1 MPSSVYTASIGVR
14 TEYSV
19 VKMQSRCFDS
29 ANWPMKA
36 KFTAPSG
43 TTSGRSP
50 AWRGIKNAVMYGI
63 ITGTVF
69 APVAASSSISST
81 GTPRWYSHSRVISSP
96 VQSSIGLFT

>member
-1 MPSSVYTASIGVR
+1 MAASSERTSYVELNTSGTPRSIPSRVYTASIGVR

-43 TTSGRSP
+43 TTSGGHRP
-50 AWRGIKNAVMYGI
+50 G
-63 ITGTVF
+63 
-69 APVAASSSISST
+69 VA
-81 GTPRWYSHSRVISSP
+81 
-96 VQSSIGLFT
+96 